1 MKTLNQ
7 KNQQIEKPSLEYY
20 LNLQYPVTLYPDPE
34 GGYVAQIKDLPGCLT
49 QGETLEETVANLN
62 EARELWIATAYEA
75 GDDIP
80 LPSSN
85 DNYSGKLLLRM
96 PKSLHRRLAETS
108 EREGVSLN
116 QYIVSLLSAIS
127 K

>member
-7 KNQQIEKPSLEYY
+7 KNQKLEKQSLEYY
-20 LNLQYPVTLYPDPE
+20 LNLQYPVTLYPEPE

-62 EARELWIATAYEA
+62 EARELWIETAYEF

-80 LPSSN
+80 LPTSN
-85 DNYSGKLLLRM
+85 HSYSGKILLRM

-108 EREGVSLN
+108 EQEGVSLN
-116 QYIVSLLSAIS
+116 QYIVSLLSRVA
-127 K
+127 